1 MAAGNENDSKTLMRV
16 NATFY
21 VRTRKTTAITLW
33 LPDAT
38 ESDGEPIEVKDAD
51 GEASID
57 KPITVKTLKSQ
68 TIDGASTHII
78 AVPYGKTIFRS
89 NGQQWYTL
97 AQHGSVLTT
106 YYKKGST
113 TSNGALVASI
123 STTSDRTYTVY
134 ARWSIRCTE
143 SGGGATDPAAGSG
156 AMVELIGSA
165 QNIGGTLTVAYT
177 TRVSSADANMAAGA
191 GAVLQASATVLD
203 VRGFGAPN
211 AGKTNNRYVIWMEEL
226 KLGGPYST

>member
-1 MAAGNENDSKTLMRV
+1 MAAVNENRSKSLLRV
-16 NATFY
+16 NTTVYA
-21 VRTRKTTAITLW
+21 RTRKSTALTYW

-38 ESDGEPIEVKDAD
+38 ESNGEPIEVKDAD
-51 GEASID
+51 GEANID

-78 AVPYGKTIFRS
+78 AVPYGKTVFRS

-106 YYKKGST
+106 YYKKGTT
-113 TSNGALVASI
+113 TSNAALVASI

-134 ARWSIRCTE
+134 ARWSVRCTE
-143 SGGGATDPAAGSG
+143 SGGAAGDPAAGSG
-156 AMVELIGSA
+156 AKLELIGSA

-177 TRVSSADANMAAGA
+177 SRVVSADANMAAGA
-191 GAVLQASATVLD
+191 GALLQAAATTLE
-203 VRGFGAPN
+203 VRGRGAPN
-211 AGKTNNRYVIWMEEL
+211 AGKNNNRYVIWMEEMT
-226 KLGGPYST
+226 LGGPYST